1 MVRSARMDNF
11 KCFLIICVVF
21 GHLLEMQEGMASEC
35 LYLAIYSFHMPLFV
49 WVSGYFAK
57 PADRKSLKTLLLP
70 YLVFQILYSLCAVY
84 LWQTEDEIKL
94 LEPYWLMW
102 FLMALFIWKLLLPLL
117 DAKGLRA
124 QALVLAATLVLSLLT
139 GWEKELRYVL
149 SFQRMLALLPMFLLG
164 YYSHGCREQVLD
176 WWNSRSRRDRWLIQ
190 VGLLA
195 LVLFGM
201 ALLFLFRDNIS
212 RKWLYWKYPYGERGG
227 TLLSRAGFTVL
238 SAVWLGLALLWMPDR
253 RLPLLTRIGQNTL
266 PVYLLHG
273 FVIETLNMLGIYET
287 LGEPWLL
294 TLGLTATMVLLFSCP
309 AVGRLFQRCFG
320 RACAASTV

>member
-117 DAKGLRA
+117 DAKGC
-124 QALVLAATLVLSLLT
+124 
-139 GWEKELRYVL
+139 G
-149 SFQRMLALLPMFLLG
+149 P
-164 YYSHGCREQVLD
+164 
-176 WWNSRSRRDRWLIQ
+176 RRWC
-190 VGLLA
+190 
-195 LVLFGM
+195 
-201 ALLFLFRDNIS
+201 
-212 RKWLYWKYPYGERGG
+212 W
-227 TLLSRAGFTVL
+227 
-238 SAVWLGLALLWMPDR
+238 R
-253 RLPLLTRIGQNTL
+253 R
-266 PVYLLHG
+266 
-273 FVIETLNMLGIYET
+273 
-287 LGEPWLL
+287 PW
-294 TLGLTATMVLLFSCP
+294 C
-309 AVGRLFQRCFG
+309 
-320 RACAASTV
+320 